1 MRKIV
6 IAGNWKM
13 NKTVAESVKL
23 AADVVAAARDIR
35 NVVVAIAPTYLALAS
50 VAEVVRGSNVK
61 LAAQDVHWENQG
73 AFTGKV
79 SADMLQEIGV
89 EFVIIG
95 HSEQRTYFGESDET
109 VNRKVKKVLAL
120 DMSPIICI
128 GETLTE
134 RKSGQLEAVLTTQ
147 VNGAYA
153 GLSAD
158 EALRT
163 VVAYEPVWA
172 IGTGVTATDDE
183 AQAAHAFVR
192 SLLAK
197 LYGDSVAQ
205 SITIQY
211 GGSMKPE
218 NAAGLL
224 AQKDIDGGL
233 IGGAALKA
241 DSFLGI
247 VTPGET
253 LSK

>member
-95 HSEQRTYFGESDET
+95 HSEQRTYFGERDET
-109 VNRKVKKVLAL
+109 VNKKVKKVLAL
-120 DMSPIICI
+120 DMWPIICI

-134 RKSGQLEAVLTTQ
+134 RKSGQLEAILTTQ

-192 SLLAK
+192 GLLAQ

>member
-23 AADVVAAARDIR
+23 ASDVVAAAKGIK
-35 NVVVAIAPTYLALAS
+35 NVVVAIAPTFLALAK
-50 VAEVVRGSNVK
+50 VAEVVKGSNVK

-79 SADMLQEIGV
+79 SADMLKDVGV
-89 EFVIIG
+89 EYVIIG
-95 HSEQRTYFGESDET
+95 HSEQRTYFGETDEK
-109 VNRKVKKVLAL
+109 VNKKAVKILSLGMA
-120 DMSPIICI
+120 PIICI
-128 GETLTE
+128 GETLAE
-134 RKSGQLEAVLTTQ
+134 RKGGQLEAVLTTQ
-147 VNGAYA
+147 VNGAYQ
-153 GLSAD
+153 GLSAAD
-158 EALRT
+158 AQRT

-172 IGTGVTATDDE
+172 IGTGVTASDDE
-183 AQAAHAFVR
+183 AQQAHAFVR
-192 SLLAK
+192 GLLAK

-205 SITIQY
+205 SISIQY

-247 VTPGET
+247 VTPGESI
-253 LSK
+253 SK